1 MWPAIDNAQIS
12 AHSSSMRRKVGT
24 LVPLEASILDAAIR
38 LRLGGQEEVHGFLL
52 AKAMRDDAGAKRL
65 TAYGTLYR
73 ALERLEGFGFL
84 DSRWEDASIAAET
97 GRPPRRFYRLTV
109 SGERA
114 LAEAVATARSAG
126 ARGAVRP
133 VTT

>member
-1 MWPAIDNAQIS
+1 M
-12 AHSSSMRRKVGT
+12 
-24 LVPLEASILDAAIR
+24 VPLEASILDAAIR

-52 AKAMRDDAGAKRL
+52 AKALRDDAGAKRL
-65 TAYGTLYR
+65 TSYGTLYR

-84 DSRWEDASIAAET
+84 DSRWEDAWIAAET
-97 GRPPRRFYRLTV
+97 GRPRRRFYRVTV

-114 LAEAVATARSAG
+114 LVEAVATARSAEQ
-126 ARGAVRP
+126 RGSVRP

>member
-1 MWPAIDNAQIS
+1 MPRGIDNAQIS
-12 AHSSSMRRKVGT
+12 AHSVAVRRKAGT
-24 LVPLEASILDAAIR
+24 LVPLEASILDAAIG
-38 LRLGGQEEVHGFLL
+38 LRVGGQEEVHGFQL
-52 AKAMRDDAGAKRL
+52 AKAMSDDAGAKRL
-65 TAYGTLYR
+65 TSYGTLYR

-114 LAEAVATARSAG
+114 RAEAVATAWRAG
-126 ARGAVRP
+126 ATAAVLP
-133 VTT
+133 VTS

>member
-1 MWPAIDNAQIS
+1 
-12 AHSSSMRRKVGT
+12 MRRKAGT
-24 LVPLEASILDAAIR
+24 LVPLEASILDAAFR

-52 AKAMRDDAGAKRL
+52 AKVMRDDVGAKRL
-65 TAYGTLYR
+65 TAYGSLYR

-97 GRPPRRFYRLTV
+97 GRPLRRFYRLTI

-114 LAEAVATARSAG
+114 LAESVAAARIAG
-126 ARGAVRP
+126 VRP
-133 VTT
+133 SVRQVTT